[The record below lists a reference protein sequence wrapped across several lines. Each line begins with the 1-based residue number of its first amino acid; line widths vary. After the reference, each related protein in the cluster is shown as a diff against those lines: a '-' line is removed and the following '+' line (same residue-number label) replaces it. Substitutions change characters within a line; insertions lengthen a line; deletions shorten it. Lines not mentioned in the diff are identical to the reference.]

1 MKQTKIETEVAWT
14 RVRASKAP
22 YGDIDGAVPCCA
34 ARGTS
39 RIGGAVRIFQTSFLY
54 H

>member
-22 YGDIDGAVPCCA
+22 YDDIDGRRAMLCRP
-34 ARGTS
+34 G
-39 RIGGAVRIFQTSFLY
+39 Y
-54 H
+54 